1 VVSAFHVLRR
11 HSGVQPRSGQPR
23 IFNPGRPTLSRP
35 PQARVNASEFDV
47 RPCLASRPGPKTLT
61 LPLPRPESRLRNTW
75 TLDHHRARRPGSH
88 RPVSLCPVRPKAHRP
103 GFATAWRCR
112 TPPRRAAHLAR
123 VFTAPKDSSPVTVP
137 TGDPRP
143 PRARRPAPTTS
154 AETEAREPAT
164 VELSPPRPKARLGLL
179 WLRQHSVRGL
189 DDPLLT

>member
-1 VVSAFHVLRR
+1 MSFGAT
-11 HSGVQPRSGQPR
+11 PE
-23 IFNPGRPTLSRP
+23 FNPQRSASYFQPWAPNLSRP

-47 RPCLASRPGPKTLT
+47 RLCLASRPDPKNLT
-61 LPLPRPESRLRNTW
+61 LPRPRPESRLRHTW
-75 TLDHHRARRPGSH
+75 MLDHHRARRPGSH

-123 VFTAPKDSSPVTVP
+123 VFTAPKDSSSVTVP

-143 PRARRPAPTTS
+143 PRAQRPAHTTS
-154 AETEAREPAT
+154 AETKVSEPAT

-179 WLRQHSVRGL
+179 WPRQQCVRGL
-189 DDPLLT
+189 DDPLPT